1 MSCVANLMA
10 NHEGL
15 KLSLFHEVVIVFD
28 HVVHVCDLPQ
38 FDLCWLRAPCHAR
51 WDRRR
56 SRL

>member
-1 MSCVANLMA
+1 MA